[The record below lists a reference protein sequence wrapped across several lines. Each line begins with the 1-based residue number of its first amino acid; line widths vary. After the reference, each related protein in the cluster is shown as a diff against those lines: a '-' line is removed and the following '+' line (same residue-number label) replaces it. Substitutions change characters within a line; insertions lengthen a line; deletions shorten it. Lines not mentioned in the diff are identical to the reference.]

1 MTEGIKQIKQMN
13 MNKTTPQQFQVKLG
27 EYGVKRFSNHVRRPS
42 IGCFVTKI
50 YTIVL
55 SADADFI
62 SKMSE
67 RTLA

>member
-27 EYGVKRFSNHVRRPS
+27 EYGVKRFSNHVRSCPS
-42 IGCFVTKI
+42 V
-50 YTIVL
+50 
-55 SADADFI
+55 DADFI
-62 SKMSE
+62 SKTSE

>member
-13 MNKTTPQQFQVKLG
+13 MNRTTPQQFQVKLG

-62 SKMSE
+62 SKTSE
-67 RTLA
+67 MTLA

>member
-27 EYGVKRFSNHVRRPS
+27 EYGVKRFSNNVRRPS
-42 IGCFVTKI
+42 IGCFVKKI

-62 SKMSE
+62 STVK
-67 RTLA
+67 RQKGH

>member
-62 SKMSE
+62 STVK
-67 RTLA
+67 RQKGH

>member
-27 EYGVKRFSNHVRRPS
+27 EDGVKRFSNHVRRPS

-62 SKMSE
+62 SKTSE

>member
-50 YTIVL
+50 YTILL
-55 SADADFI
+55 SDADFI

>member
-1 MTEGIKQIKQMN
+1 MN

-27 EYGVKRFSNHVRRPS
+27 ECGVKCFSNHVRRPS

-55 SADADFI
+55 SVDADFI

-67 RTLA
+67 RILS